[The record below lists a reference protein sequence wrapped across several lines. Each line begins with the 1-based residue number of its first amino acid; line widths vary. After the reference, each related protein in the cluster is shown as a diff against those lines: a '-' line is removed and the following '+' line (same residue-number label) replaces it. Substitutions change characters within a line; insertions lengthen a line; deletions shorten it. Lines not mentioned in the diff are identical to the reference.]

1 MKKLL
6 FVWQGLN
13 HGGGETALINLTS
26 KLNDKYSI
34 TVLCLE
40 NINKYQVPENIN
52 LIFLAAPS
60 NNKIVKIYHKILF
73 FFKWFNLARNNEL
86 QIINE
91 GAAFTIMA
99 WLVSIL
105 LRKKYFLWEHS
116 CRSEM
121 TLGGVAFSRKIYRK
135 ELSKANCIIC
145 VSEYCANS
153 LQEFAGTTM
162 NNTKVIHNILYFQAI
177 TQQKLLLE
185 NVINICAVGRITHEK
200 NFPLLINA
208 LAQVIPE
215 ISKKVHLYIC
225 GRKDDEDLITNLIK
239 NLNLQHY
246 VTLTGHVN
254 NTLSYINQCDI
265 LVSSSNSEA
274 LPTVVLEALYC
285 NKAVIATR
293 TGAAEILENGK
304 YGVVVEKRNQDELVK
319 ALTMLINDNSLR
331 ENYAKNSKNALKRFD
346 QEIAIDK
353 WCKLIKSRIS

>member
-13 HGGGETALINLTS
+13 HGGGETSLINLIS

-34 TVLCLE
+34 TVLCLDR
-40 NINKYQVPENIN
+40 INKYQVPENIN
-52 LIFLAAPS
+52 LIFLAEPS

-73 FFKWFNLARNNEL
+73 FFKLVNLSGKHDL

-91 GAAFTIMA
+91 AATFTVMA

-105 LRKKYFLWEHS
+105 SRKKYFLWEHS

-121 TLGGVAFSRKIYRK
+121 TSGGGFISRKIY
-135 ELSKANCIIC
+135 KAALLRADCIVC
-145 VSEYCANS
+145 VSDYCANA
-153 LQEFAGTTM
+153 LHEYVGNTM
-162 NNTKVIHNILYFQAI
+162 YNTKVIHNILYFQAI

-185 NVINICAVGRITHEK
+185 NAINICAVGRITHEK

-254 NTLSYINQCDI
+254 NILSYINQCDI
-265 LVSSSNSEA
+265 LVSSSNSESWS
-274 LPTVVLEALYC
+274 LVVCEALYC
-285 NKAVIATR
+285 NKAVIVTR
-293 TGAAEILENGK
+293 TGAAEVLENGK
-304 YGVVVEKRNQDELVK
+304 YGIVVEKRNQDELVK

-346 QEIAIDK
+346 QEITIDK
-353 WCKLIKSRIS
+353 WCKLIESRIS